1 MEQMIRLSLKEQKE
15 FLIEQGIEKPIQ
27 SYKQTDFVKD
37 RVAVEALR
45 LLREAEGS
53 RNDAEAKMNAM
64 LIEMGF
70 EI

>member
-1 MEQMIRLSLKEQKE
+1 MIRLSLKEQKE

>member
-53 RNDAEAKMNAM
+53 RNDAEAKMNVM